1 MAKKR
6 ARPLSDRD
14 KVAFLRTLLEAYRRK
29 RAVDGLNN
37 RNWDATAHWKAEQDI
52 EALERQWL
60 ELDQAE
66 RRWADAETPP

>member
-1 MAKKR
+1 MTMSKR
-6 ARPLSDRD
+6 LTDRD
-14 KVAFLRTLLEAYRRK
+14 RVAFLRTLLEAYRRK

-60 ELDQAE
+60 ELDGAE
-66 RRWADAETPP
+66 RHWANGETPA